1 MANNDNF
8 EEKITREQF
17 LEDIDSMTR
26 GELEDVAREIYEIAN
41 PEDLTR
47 GDIIDMIMEIY
58 DLEGGIQ

>member
-1 MANNDNF
+1 MAKEF
-8 EEKITREQF
+8 ETKEKVTREEF

-26 GELEDVAREIYEIAN
+26 GELEDVANEIYGIQN

-58 DLEGGIQ
+58 DQESDN